1 MEKSFG
7 EGESLIGPVV
17 KNICETM
24 SEMDGGD
31 HSRDFL
37 TVGSMGHSS
46 SIALGIAQSKP
57 ECKIW
62 IIDGDGAALM
72 HLGAMATL
80 GANAP
85 KNVVHIVINN
95 ASHETVG
102 GLPTVAGKIDLV
114 KIAEACGYPSAVC
127 VDSFDELD
135 KVLAD
140 AKARE
145 SLSFIEVRSSIGAR
159 ADLGRP
165 TTTAKEN
172 KENFMEFLK

>member
-1 MEKSFG
+1 
-7 EGESLIGPVV
+7 
-17 KNICETM
+17 
-24 SEMDGGD
+24 
-31 HSRDFL
+31 
-37 TVGSMGHSS
+37 
-46 SIALGIAQSKP
+46 
-57 ECKIW
+57 
-62 IIDGDGAALM
+62 M

-114 KIAEACGYPSAVC
+114 KIAEGCGYPKAIC
-127 VDSFDELD
+127 VDTFDALD
-135 KVLAD
+135 CALND
-140 AKARE
+140 AKASNE
-145 SLSFIEVRSSIGAR
+145 LCFIEVKSSIGAR

-172 KENFMEFLK
+172 KENFMEFLSE